1 MDKGEAVQI
10 SPSLNIDSHPLV
22 IKATTKAQLRE
33 ATLNN
38 NMVVVAPVF
47 KEDQATRDC
56 RNRTT
61 QNVPSSISHIA
72 VLEDYLQRITTQVA
86 IRIWQWLAEVAVF
99 LREMAQEI
107 LQVVMVTTGQ
117 AQPHASSNNTLG

>member
-86 IRIWQWLAEVAVF
+86 IKI
-99 LREMAQEI
+99 
-107 LQVVMVTTGQ
+107 
-117 AQPHASSNNTLG
+117 